1 MSRIYDRPADFEALF
16 SRLFTEIEQ
25 DDRLDELVEQQMVI
39 RFRIRE
45 PEVELW
51 IDGRSSP
58 VQTSFGSEGIDATL
72 TVDLTGNSLHELLLG
87 TLPLGKAMLFRKL
100 KVDGSKSKAMK
111 LEPVLHVMQAA
122 YPALADELLS
132 GP

>member
-1 MSRIYDRPADFEALF
+1 MSRIYDQAADFEALF
-16 SRLFTEIEQ
+16 SRLFSEIEQ

-51 IDGRSSP
+51 IDGRSTP
-58 VQTSFGSEGIDATL
+58 VKASFGSEELTATL

-111 LEPVLHVMQAA
+111 LEPVLHAMQAA

-132 GP
+132 GS